1 MTLSVHLALRCP
13 YPTTTCP
20 IYSWS

>member
-13 YPTTTCP
+13 YPTSTCP